1 MRPSTLSLALK
12 LVLAPLL
19 VAQALRTRKRAPL
32 LPEPAG
38 PRQGRVGQ
46 GDGAELRLLIAGD
59 SSAAGVGV
67 AHQEQALA
75 GHLSRS
81 VHRHTARQ
89 VQWALHAQSGLTTR
103 QVLALLRAATLSPAD
118 VAVVLSGV
126 NDVID
131 LVPTRRAVLQRV
143 ELADWLLGEGHALHV
158 VFAPL
163 PPVHRFPL
171 LPEPL
176 RRVMG
181 NDARRHDAALAR
193 WAATRGDVSHIAID
207 MNLEPEAMAEDG
219 FHPGEPVYCVCGEAL
234 AAHIATL
241 PLPRG

>member
-1 MRPSTLSLALK
+1 MSLALK
-12 LVLAPLL
+12 LVLAPVL
-19 VAQALRTRKRAPL
+19 VAQAVRTRRRAPV
-32 LPEPAG
+32 LPEAAG

-46 GDGAELRLLIAGD
+46 GGSELRLLIAGD

-67 AHQEQALA
+67 THQDQALA
-75 GHLSRS
+75 GHLSRALHQHVARP
-81 VHRHTARQ
+81 VH
-89 VQWALHAQSGLTTR
+89 WALHARSGLTTQ
-103 QVLALLRAATLSPAD
+103 QVFALLRAAAPEPAD

-131 LVPTRRAVLQRV
+131 LVPTRRAVQQRA
-143 ELADWLLGEGHALHV
+143 EMADWLLGEGRVRHV

-181 NDARRHDAALAR
+181 ADARRHDDALAR

-207 MNLEPEAMAEDG
+207 MNLEASAMADDG
-219 FHPGEPVYCVCGEAL
+219 FHPGEPVYRACGEAL
-234 AAHIATL
+234 AAHIAAL
-241 PLPRG
+241 